1 MTHEVEEMRTK
12 LVEANQTI
20 ENVKQSCSELQ
31 LSKDELVTQV
41 SKNKETIEQLSL
53 EKLELLSRFE
63 SLEKQHSDLV
73 KTHERVTREE
83 AMSKLEHERAMAQM
97 NKQWMESQAQ
107 CDELRKELGAMQQ
120 KHEQWIE
127 DRNEKD
133 VQMNESFKQR
143 QEDERHQLHQLHSM
157 VKELK
162 QNQIQIKGAVQ
173 SMQRKYVRT
182 LMINQSDVNHHQ
194 AHPSDNDASSAPVS
208 NMNNIRSRGNN
219 SRSDGRGVVTLE
231 SILSNMIQQILR
243 TRDARERELRQ
254 QIVDMEREYKHTM
267 RQNIQ
272 LQRKITDSLAAYR
285 RVYKQLKAK
294 QESSS

>member
-1 MTHEVEEMRTK
+1 MRTK

-31 LSKDELVTQV
+31 LSKDDLVTQV

-53 EKLELLSRFE
+53 EKSELLSMFE

-73 KTHERVTREE
+73 KTHEQMTREE

-97 NKQWMESQAQ
+97 NKQWTESQAQ

-133 VQMNESFKQR
+133 VQMNESFKQK

-173 SMQRKYVRT
+173 SMQRKYVQT

-194 AHPSDNDASSAPVS
+194 AHPSDNDASSAPIS